1 MSGLTDDEW
10 EELRDLVCKVEACLK
25 AALGAALC
33 NWSCLMN
40 SFFEHSR
47 HLEKWGIP
55 ASTLQLTYG
64 DVSPYTEAAGSTGVV
79 DSDSSCP
86 IVMVCC
92 ITCLCRIPQVLSE
105 SFF

>member
-1 MSGLTDDEW
+1 
-10 EELRDLVCKVEACLK
+10 
-25 AALGAALC
+25 
-33 NWSCLMN
+33 MN

-86 IVMVCC
+86 IVMVCMYY
-92 ITCLCRIPQVLSE
+92 CLCRIPQVLSE
-105 SFF
+105 PFLKDVHCGIYVALVRCPADRTYPVTDLQIL